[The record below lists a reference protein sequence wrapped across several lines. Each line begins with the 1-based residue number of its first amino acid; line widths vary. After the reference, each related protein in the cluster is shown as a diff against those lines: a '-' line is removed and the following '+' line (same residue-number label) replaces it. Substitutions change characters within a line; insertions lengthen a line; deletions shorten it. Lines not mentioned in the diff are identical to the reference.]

1 MVTSR
6 RKEVMRK
13 QIAKK
18 LRLAAETIKQLDKNE
33 LAQVVGGSQLN
44 NTLGYG
50 ASCVRSCQ
58 TTTE

>member
-1 MVTSR
+1 
-6 RKEVMRK
+6 MRK